1 MLIANLGSG
10 VGLDLLNVLQNSNGQ
25 ISRVDNYDINPKA
38 LSLGRQLAQHL
49 MGKGSLLPDSVVHYH
64 EKSLT
69 KFSGP
74 VHLAVMVSVICGVED
89 RLSSILLRK
98 VFTQLESGGHLLVS
112 AANRHMHKSSPLT
125 AFLAQHVG
133 SSADPHQSWG
143 LNFRSRET
151 LENLLKNSG
160 FKAIEIYDD
169 WNYPGIEELDDEILN
184 GVDTLPSRILGHPH
198 TGKPLTLPPPEIRS
212 RREGYNWIAIA
223 KKP

>member
-1 MLIANLGSG
+1 M
-10 VGLDLLNVLQNSNGQ
+10 VG
-25 ISRVDNYDINPKA
+25 
-38 LSLGRQLAQHL
+38 
-49 MGKGSLLPDSVVHYH
+49 
-64 EKSLT
+64 
-69 KFSGP
+69 
-74 VHLAVMVSVICGVED
+74 VICGVD
-89 RLSSILLRK
+89 DQLAVILMNK
-98 VFTQLESGGHLLVS
+98 VFKQLESGGRLLVTS
-112 AANRHMHKSSPLT
+112 SNERMRCDSPLNS
-125 AFLAQHVG
+125 FIIQHIG
-133 SSADPHQSWG
+133 TPADPHQSWG

-151 LENLLKNSG
+151 LENLLKNAG